1 MKDLIFSPQT
11 QDLEIQDGDILIQ
24 ESTDQEVEAIL
35 LSTPGD
41 FVEAPLIGLS
51 IYKLLNGPLDLLKLR
66 SRIKAALVGDNM
78 EAVSI
83 EISSETININARRL
97 K

>member
-1 MKDLIFSPQT
+1 
-11 QDLEIQDGDILIQ
+11 
-24 ESTDQEVEAIL
+24 
-35 LSTPGD
+35 
-41 FVEAPLIGLS
+41 VEAPLIGLS